1 MEQWMGETGERE
13 NMGRTADTRNHVK
26 NHTEAY
32 YDRTFLNIYTD
43 ERNLNGV
50 IKKSR
55 RPYSD

>member
-13 NMGRTADTRNHVK
+13 NMGRTAHTGNHVK

-32 YDRTFLNIYTD
+32 YGRTFLNIYTD

-50 IKKSR
+50 IKK
-55 RPYSD
+55 